1 MEREDHHLFPLQK
14 VNTYGSQI
22 NSKDRHSE
30 TRGLLCVSLWSA
42 GEKRDLAVFRQ
53 HGSPPDKTHLRCLN
67 RHEGICCV
75 TLPQRMRFCF
85 EPFQDHCGSSNIY
98 HAKFTV
104 HFQF

>member
-42 GEKRDLAVFRQ
+42 GEREIWL
-53 HGSPPDKTHLRCLN
+53 CLDN
-67 RHEGICCV
+67 TG
-75 TLPQRMRFCF
+75 P
-85 EPFQDHCGSSNIY
+85 S
-98 HAKFTV
+98 
-104 HFQF
+104 